1 MSFCWIRLAAALS
14 FVSFAVAAAADPES
28 AQTVDPPAVIDAA
41 AAAAADAA
49 VSSGAPAG
57 GASAV
62 SSVDAAAGANPSGA
76 AAPASPVSSQSDATA
91 TDAGANAAAATSAA
105 AATVVSMAAPVA
117 VAPAAGGAGPSTS
130 YSLADRI
137 VVRKSQRRLYLMQAD
152 RVIAEYPIRLG
163 LNPVGPKEREGDF
176 RTPEGTY
183 LLTRR
188 NQASDFFL
196 SIQVS
201 YPNAEDLQRAQRNR
215 WEVGGQIMVHGWPN
229 NLRHPPDYYAST
241 DWTDG
246 CIALSNS
253 DMVEFW
259 LLSPDNMTIEI
270 TP

>member
-62 SSVDAAAGANPSGA
+62 SSVDAAAGADPSGA

-196 SIQVS
+196 SIGVS
-201 YPNAEDLQRAQRNR
+201 YPNDGDVARAHRHR
-215 WEVGGQIMVHGWPN
+215 VAPGGSIMIHGQPN
-229 NLRHPPDYYAST
+229 FPRKASDYYSRN

-246 CIALSNS
+246 CIAVSNS
-253 DMVEFW
+253 DMVDIW
-259 LLSPDNMTIEI
+259 LRTRVGLPIEI
-270 TP
+270 RP